1 MTNYFQQRTQRNLTP
16 VIQPNPSRMQ
26 RNPARAIQPNPSH
39 MQSDQSNLSDFQE
52 HQFNSSH
59 APHPNLPPPQHQ
71 QKQLVTED
79 HPGLQKFPKDLER
92 PIKSYVV
99 LLISGNRLR
108 YYSLFGFVY
117 IQMVIYI
124 LAMSS

>member
-1 MTNYFQQRTQRNLTP
+1 MYRGIMNNYFQQRTQRNLTP
-16 VIQPNPSRMQ
+16 VNQPNPSRMQ

-71 QKQLVTED
+71 QKQLVTLRSSRITKI
-79 HPGLQKFPKDLER
+79 PER
-92 PIKSYVV
+92 FREA
-99 LLISGNRLR
+99 N
-108 YYSLFGFVY
+108 
-117 IQMVIYI
+117 
-124 LAMSS
+124 